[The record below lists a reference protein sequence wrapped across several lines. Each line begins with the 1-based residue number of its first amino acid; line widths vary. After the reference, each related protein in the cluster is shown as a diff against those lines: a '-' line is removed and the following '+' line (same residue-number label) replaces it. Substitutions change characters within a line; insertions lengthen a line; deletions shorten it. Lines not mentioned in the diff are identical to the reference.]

1 MKKKVIAIVLLFI
14 ILLTLIIATKY
25 LSTESPAT
33 YGPRK
38 TASGTLQASLNGES
52 LNWYDSSKKASE
64 NAENLIL
71 SGENS
76 LVFDL
81 ADNKIKNV
89 SLTTSLPNNSTTEEN
104 DFLGNIIDGAVDKIK
119 DFVVVSGVKDNGNNS
134 FTINANAFKNGE
146 IVVIMAV
153 FSEEQTELD
162 KTFGKGIYEGYFA
175 FIASSDNSS
184 NTDPV
189 NDESNDSSEELDSDF
204 EPSDSSNNDEGS
216 NWLDNFINKSKEVKV
231 PSEITDGVKN
241 TIDQISNSF
250 SESDDSSET
259 SEETDEENS
268 EDTEESSEDVADTS
282 SETTYKDEVAS
293 SPKSIMFNG
302 FEQNSFVSRDAAL
315 EHPIVISKHA
325 SRKSTISCIVDEENT
340 ARVRVCI
347 ENSHGSNQYDEYIL
361 YNDNNWS
368 DVLRL
373 RKYSGQTIILALSAS
388 DKSMIPN
395 SVYSYIAVEVPE

>member
-25 LSTESPAT
+25 LSTMPAT

-38 TASGTLQASLNGES
+38 TASGTLQASLNGEN
-52 LNWYDSSKKASE
+52 LNWYSSFKKASE

-81 ADNKIKNV
+81 TNSKIDTV
-89 SLTTSLPNNSTTEEN
+89 SITIYSANNSSNLLE
-104 DFLGNIIDGAVDKIK
+104 NIIDDAVDKTE
-119 DFVVVSGVKDNGNNS
+119 DFVEIASEVN

-146 IVVIMAV
+146 TVVLMAV

-189 NDESNDSSEELDSDF
+189 NDESNNSSEKIDSDLK
-204 EPSDSSNNDEGS
+204 PSDSSNNDEGS

-231 PSEITDGVKN
+231 PSEITDGVKD
-241 TIDQISNSF
+241 TIDQISDSF

-259 SEETDEENS
+259 SGETDEENS
-268 EDTEESSEDVADTS
+268 EDTEKSSEDVADTS

-293 SPKSIMFNG
+293 NPKNIMFNG

-325 SRKSTISCIVDEENT
+325 SRKATISCIVDEENT

-347 ENSHGSNQYDEYIL
+347 ENSYGSNQYDEYIL
-361 YNDNNWS
+361 YNDNDWS

-373 RKYSGQTIILALSAS
+373 RKYSGQTIILVLSAS